1 MRISDWSS
9 DVCSSDLLDSLFMA
23 AGAPGEVP
31 PGSKSKKVRDWL
43 FQINKEAPEEALQIL
58 GRLLEDLFD
67 RNIEA
72 PWGEPNAAWVEDREK
87 IGRASGRERVCQYV

>member
-1 MRISDWSS
+1 
-9 DVCSSDLLDSLFMA
+9 MA

-72 PWGEPNAAWVEDREK
+72 PWGEPNAAWVEDRERVSK
-87 IGRASGRERVCQYV
+87 QMAAHGRSEERRVGKEGVSPCRSGCWTYP